1 MCELFGGFYI
11 SNIEHIKSTNF
22 IKEAK
27 IDRILNGYKSFEIND
42 DIDSN
47 YNNLENVYSFIK
59 KSIDILLK
67 AHYID
72 NQRCVVICKEGN
84 RISLLI
90 CIYYL
95 SKIANIEKKRAF
107 EIILSKYN
115 IKYNNELISRFI
127 ANL

>member
-1 MCELFGGFYI
+1 MCELFTGFYI
-11 SNIEHIKSTNF
+11 SNIDHIKNTNF
-22 IKEAK
+22 IKEVK
-27 IDRILNGYKSFEIND
+27 IDRILNGYKSFEINE

-47 YNNLENVYSFIK
+47 YNNLENVHYFLK

-67 AHYID
+67 SHYID
-72 NQRCVVICKEGN
+72 NQRCVVICKDGN

-95 SKIANIEKKRAF
+95 SKIANIERKRAF

-115 IKYNNELISRFI
+115 IKYDTELIFRF
-127 ANL
+127 L

>member
-11 SNIEHIKSTNF
+11 SNLDQIKNTNF

-27 IDRILNGYKSFEIND
+27 IDRILNGFKSFEINE
-42 DIDSN
+42 DIESN
-47 YNNLENVYSFIK
+47 YSKLENVHIFIK

-67 AHYID
+67 SHYID
-72 NQRCVVICKEGN
+72 NQRCVIICKEGN

-115 IKYNNELISRFI
+115 IKYNPDFI
-127 ANL
+127 LRYL

>member
-11 SNIEHIKSTNF
+11 SNIDHIKNTNF
-22 IKEAK
+22 IKDAK
-27 IDRILNGYKSFEIND
+27 IDRILNGHKSFELNED
-42 DIDSN
+42 VDSN
-47 YNNLENVYSFIK
+47 YSCLENVYLFIK

-67 AHYID
+67 SHYID
-72 NQRCVVICKEGN
+72 NQRCVVICKDGN
-84 RISLLI
+84 RISLLT

-115 IKYNNELISRFI
+115 IKYNSELIARF
-127 ANL
+127 LQ